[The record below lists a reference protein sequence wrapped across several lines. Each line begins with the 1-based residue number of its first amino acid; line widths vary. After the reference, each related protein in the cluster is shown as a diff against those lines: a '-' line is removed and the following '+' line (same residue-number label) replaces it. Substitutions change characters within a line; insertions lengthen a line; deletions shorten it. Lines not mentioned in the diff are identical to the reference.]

1 MELKKDKDFPNKF
14 SGHLQPAFEYVLV
27 QELILVVLAEE
38 VRRLVER
45 ARHRNHC
52 PVITLNMLLS
62 MHCNVDL
69 TFFRDAKP

>member
-38 VRRLVER
+38 VRRLVGR
-45 ARHRNHC
+45 ARQGNHC
-52 PVITLNMLLS
+52 SVVTLNNMI
-62 MHCNVDL
+62 
-69 TFFRDAKP
+69 